1 MSEQPSQSL
10 IENPVDNPNEPD
22 QKRDKS
28 AATSSRLNW
37 LRAAVLGANVG
48 IVSTAGVVVGVAAA
62 NPENTMAIATAGI
75 AAVVAGALSM
85 AAG

>member
-1 MSEQPSQSL
+1 MSE
-10 IENPVDNPNEPD
+10 NPNETD
-22 QKRDKS
+22 VKHDKS

-37 LRAAVLGANVG
+37 LRAAVLGANDG

-62 NPENTMAIATAGI
+62 NPENTTAIATAGI

-85 AAG
+85 AAGEYVS